1 MMLITGDSGTADERW
16 LLARPGPLTRAL
28 RQSAKLPEADIVRLS
43 HTTEIASSLRSS
55 Q

>member
-1 MMLITGDSGTADERW
+1 MRLITSDSSTADERW
-16 LLARPGPLTRAL
+16 LLAHLGPLTWAL
-28 RQSAKLPEADIVRLS
+28 RQSAKRPEADIVWLS